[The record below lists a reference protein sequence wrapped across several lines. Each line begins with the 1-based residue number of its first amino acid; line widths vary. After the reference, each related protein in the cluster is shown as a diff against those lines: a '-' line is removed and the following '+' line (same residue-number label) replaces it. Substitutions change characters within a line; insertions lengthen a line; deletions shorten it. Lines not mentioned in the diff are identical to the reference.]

1 MMKRIVFIVL
11 TVCAAF
17 AVQAQTQNAQQT
29 PENVRLICGPYVQYP
44 TTTGF
49 TVVWESNMDAVAW
62 VEVAPDDGTH
72 FYNEDRAKYYD
83 LRGFGNQVISNM
95 HKIRIDGLEPGT
107 TYRYRLMMKGVR
119 EFKGPGDVTYTKAW
133 GSNVYTKN
141 PYTFTTLKTDY
152 DRVRF
157 DVYNDIHQKDSIL
170 NVLMK
175 GSKIDELDFVVFNGD
190 MVNSLAWRDK
200 IRDMY
205 LRTGAENLQGKV
217 ALYNMRGN
225 HEFRGVDSKCWFDYA
240 ALPEGKPYWTASYG
254 KFFFIFLDTCED
266 KPDNDIEYGGSM
278 LSEPFL
284 QEEARWLENVVNS
297 KECKEADARIVIGHI
312 NPQKGA
318 WHGQDNVNKYFVPI
332 LNKANVAIWLAAHKH
347 QWREDKPGQVSD
359 AVFPVIINDDCERL
373 EVTVTKEEIT
383 LKAFSPEGKQTHS
396 YSVKN

>member
-1 MMKRIVFIVL
+1 
-11 TVCAAF
+11 
-17 AVQAQTQNAQQT
+17 
-29 PENVRLICGPYVQYP
+29 
-44 TTTGF
+44 
-49 TVVWESNMDAVAW
+49 MDAIAW

-72 FYNEDRAKYYD
+72 FYNEDRPKYYD

-119 EFKGPGDVTYTKAW
+119 DFKGPGDVTYTKAW

-141 PYTFTTLKTDY
+141 PYTFTTVKTDY
-152 DRVRF
+152 DQVRF

-190 MVNSLAWRDK
+190 MVNSLAWKEK

-225 HEFRGVDSKCWFDYA
+225 HEFRGAASKNWFDYA
-240 ALPEGKPYWTASYG
+240 DLPDGKPYWTASYG

-266 KPDNDIEYGGSM
+266 KPDNDIEYGGTM

-284 QEEARWLENVVNS
+284 QEEARWLEEVVNS
-297 KECKEADARIVIGHI
+297 KECKEADLRVVIGHI

-318 WHGQDNVNKYFVPI
+318 WYGQNNVNKYFVPI
-332 LNKANVAIWLAAHKH
+332 LNKANVNIWLAAHKH
-347 QWREDKPGQVSD
+347 QWREDKPGQLSD
-359 AVFPVIINDDCERL
+359 ANFPVIINDDCERL
-373 EVTVTKEEIT
+373 EVTVTKKGVN
-383 LKAFSPEGKQTHS
+383 LKSFDPDGKQTHT
-396 YSVKN
+396 YSTVR

>member
-1 MMKRIVFIVL
+1 MKRFFCFLALCL
-11 TVCAAF
+11 TLTAF
-17 AVQAQTQNAQQT
+17 AQQQT
-29 PENVRLICGPYVQYP
+29 PENVRLICGPYVQNP

-49 TVVWESNMDAVAW
+49 TVVWESNMDAIAW

-72 FYNEDRAKYYD
+72 FYNEDRPKYYD

-119 EFKGPGDVTYTKAW
+119 DFKGPGDVTYTKAW

-141 PYTFTTLKTDY
+141 PYTFTTVKTDY
-152 DRVRF
+152 DQVRF

-190 MVNSLAWRDK
+190 MVSSLAWKEK

-225 HEFRGVDSKCWFDYA
+225 HEFRGAASKNWFDYA
-240 ALPEGKPYWTASYG
+240 DLPDGKPYWTASYG

-266 KPDNDIEYGGSM
+266 KPDNDIEYGGTM

-284 QEEARWLENVVNS
+284 QEEARWLEEVVNS
-297 KECKEADARIVIGHI
+297 KECKEADLRVVIGHI

-318 WHGQDNVNKYFVPI
+318 WYGQNNVNKYFVPI
-332 LNKANVAIWLAAHKH
+332 LNKANVNIWLAAHKH
-347 QWREDKPGQVSD
+347 QWREDKPGQLSD
-359 AVFPVIINDDCERL
+359 ANFPVIINDDCERL
-373 EVTVTKEEIT
+373 EVTVTKKGVN
-383 LKAFSPEGKQTHS
+383 LKSFDPDGKQTHT
-396 YSVKN
+396 YSTVR